1 MLERLFKL
9 GELKTDIRTEVIAG
23 LTTFMTMAY
32 IIFVNPAMISQTGM
46 DFGSAMM
53 ATCIAAGIA
62 TILMGLYANYPIA
75 LAPGMGEN
83 AFFTYTVCITMG
95 ISWQVA
101 LGCVFI
107 EGLIFILLTLT
118 KMRQALIEAIPP
130 SMRYSIAAGI
140 GMLIAFVGLIDAGVV
155 VAHPSTIVTLGK
167 IVSVPTLLSVL
178 GLVVTGVLLV
188 KNVKGAMLWG
198 ILITAIAGIPLDIVH
213 YQGLVSA
220 PPTMA
225 PTFMKMDIVGALKMG
240 LVTVIFVFLFM
251 DVFDTVG
258 TLAGVGE
265 LGGFIKGGKFPRV
278 GKAMMTDAVGTCIGA
293 VCGTPTVTAYV
304 ESASGIATG
313 GRTGLAA
320 IVTGVFFL
328 LALFFSPFIKM
339 IGGGYKDPSG
349 VLLHPVT
356 APALV
361 IVGSMM
367 IRSITKI
374 DWQDYTEAIP
384 AFLIIIMMPL
394 TFSIASGI
402 AIGFISYAALKF
414 FTGRGREA
422 SWLIYLLAILFVLRF
437 VYLQAK

>member
-1 MLERLFKL
+1 
-9 GELKTDIRTEVIAG
+9 
-23 LTTFMTMAY
+23 
-32 IIFVNPAMISQTGM
+32 
-46 DFGSAMM
+46 
-53 ATCIAAGIA
+53 
-62 TILMGLYANYPIA
+62 
-75 LAPGMGEN
+75 
-83 AFFTYTVCITMG
+83 
-95 ISWQVA
+95 
-101 LGCVFI
+101 
-107 EGLIFILLTLT
+107 
-118 KMRQALIEAIPP
+118 
-130 SMRYSIAAGI
+130 
-140 GMLIAFVGLIDAGVV
+140 
-155 VAHPSTIVTLGK
+155 
-167 IVSVPTLLSVL
+167 
-178 GLVVTGVLLV
+178 
-188 KNVKGAMLWG
+188 
-198 ILITAIAGIPLDIVH
+198 
-213 YQGLVSA
+213 
-220 PPTMA
+220 MA

>member
-1 MLERLFKL
+1 
-9 GELKTDIRTEVIAG
+9 
-23 LTTFMTMAY
+23 
-32 IIFVNPAMISQTGM
+32 
-46 DFGSAMM
+46 
-53 ATCIAAGIA
+53 
-62 TILMGLYANYPIA
+62 MGLYANYPIA

-414 FTGRGREA
+414 LWQGQRGVVAYISSGHSVCLEICLSA
-422 SWLIYLLAILFVLRF
+422 SEVGGGL
-437 VYLQAK
+437 KDG